1 MAICLGKDTKMNG
14 LRRYQ
19 VGLLLFVIGIVL
31 TAGQAVWADWIFGEP
46 VNMGE
51 RINTEYAD
59 AAATVSPDGL
69 ELYFCS
75 TRPPSPGW
83 EDIDLYVATRA
94 SIDDDWGE
102 PVRLPAP
109 LNYEGASALCPFLS
123 QDGLSLYF
131 NSNRPGGY
139 GGMDLWVARRPTLDS
154 PWGEPENLG
163 PPINT
168 ENDEHR
174 VAVFNDEQ
182 ELYFSDWNGTR
193 AGSFGW
199 ADVYVST
206 RASKTDPW
214 DEPQNLG
221 PALNSPN
228 DEYGPTYI
236 FPDGLHAYFTSYD
249 REGGAGGGDIWI
261 ITRPSPTEPWDT
273 ITPLGP
279 PLNSPDPNAWDV
291 EVVLCPAAA
300 MAYMHSYRSEGLG
313 DWDLWQAPILPVVD
327 FNADGAVDLEDA
339 RALLDHWG
347 TSESLYDI
355 GPTPVGDGIVD
366 AQDLIVLAK
375 HLLEETTPVEPVE

>member
-1 MAICLGKDTKMNG
+1 MNG
-14 LRRYQ
+14 WKGHH
-19 VGLLLFVIGIVL
+19 VGLLWLVAGMLFVGSR
-31 TAGQAVWADWIFGEP
+31 AVRADYVFGEP

-51 RINTEYAD
+51 RINTPYTD
-59 AAATVSPDGL
+59 AAVTISPDGL

-83 EDIDLYVATRA
+83 EDVDLYVTKRA
-94 SIDDDWGE
+94 SLDDEWGE

-109 LNYEGASALCPFLS
+109 LNFEGASALCPFLT
-123 QDGLSLYF
+123 QDGLALYF

-154 PWGEPENLG
+154 PWGEPVNVG

-174 VAVFNDEQ
+174 VAVFNDER
-182 ELYFSDWNGTR
+182 ELYFCDWNGTR

-214 DEPQNLG
+214 GEPQNLG
-221 PALNSPN
+221 PVLNSPG

-261 ITRPSPTEPWDT
+261 ITRPSPTAPWDT
-273 ITPLGP
+273 MLPVGP

-291 EVVLCPAAA
+291 EIVFCPVAP
-300 MAYMHSYRSEGLG
+300 MTYMHSTRAGGFGEF
-313 DWDLWQAPILPVVD
+313 DLWQTPVVPIVD
-327 FNADGAVDLEDA
+327 FNADGKVDLVD
-339 RALLDHWG
+339 LVMLIDNWG
-347 TSESLYDI
+347 TDDTHCDI
-355 GPTPVGDGIVD
+355 GPMPWGDGKVD
-366 AQDLIVLAK
+366 IEDLKVFMAYYEKENPPAQ
-375 HLLEETTPVEPVE
+375 P